1 MPRCDEPVLPF
12 IHMVRRRWP
21 DVIIV
26 VAILALTGAGVWA
39 IWGEELWGDDAPEDA
54 VRVEGGRGA

>member
-1 MPRCDEPVLPF
+1 VLPF

-39 IWGEELWGDDAPEDA
+39 IWGEELWGDDAPDDA